1 VRWFEDLK
9 MRLVL
14 TVVAGLLLS
23 VGVARAEKVVPSGKP
38 LILSQVAAV
47 NPDCTSTGDMVMR
60 VAQGPE
66 HGRVSIRHTGIFPNF
81 PASNVRSAC
90 NRRRVRGV
98 QAIYVSQRGYLGWDT
113 VVLESFGPLG
123 RGWRTTIQIH
133 VM

>member
-1 VRWFEDLK
+1 
-9 MRLVL
+9 MRFVL
-14 TVVAGLLLS
+14 GVVVALLLS
-23 VGVARAEKVVPSGKP
+23 AGAAQAEKVVPSGKP
-38 LILSQVAAV
+38 LILYRVSAV
-47 NPDCTSTGDMVMR
+47 NPDCTSAGEMVLR

-66 HGRVSIRHTGIFPNF
+66 HGRVSIHHAGVFSEF

-90 NRRRVRGV
+90 NGRRTRGV
-98 QAIYVSQRGYLGWDT
+98 EATYVSQRGYLGWDT